1 MGAGTYANHL
11 CAISGTGRGEEFI
24 KHTVARDVAAIME
37 YKELPIGKAVH
48 KVVHEQ
54 LDKNMGGVVAVS
66 NTGEVAMAF
75 NTPSMFRAS
84 AHEGGERYAA
94 IWWFTVF
101 FQFFFP
107 NPPVYNRRHGGGIDR
122 SPPFCKGKGPH

>member
-1 MGAGTYANHL
+1 
-11 CAISGTGRGEEFI
+11 
-24 KHTVARDVAAIME
+24 ME

-94 IWWFTVF
+94 IWWFTMF
-101 FQFFFP
+101 FKFFP
-107 NPPVYNRRHGGGIDR
+107 TLICIQGRYGGGDDH
-122 SPPFCKGKGPH
+122 SPPFLTIL